1 MLLSNSSS
9 RVVDDVSLQSRTL
22 LHRSNIP
29 FLTCGN
35 KSIRQYIYLST
46 IRPDIFLI
54 YISISTKFNVSSWK
68 RSYNSVIYIYPCNQR
83 HAHAEVYSI
92 RFYVIRFVSDLRQI
106 GGFLQIPDIFL
117 IYMFKYNVLW
127 LVLLICNSTINTI
140 SVYRGDELF
149 FFMATGV
156 SGENHRSDA
165 SHWQT
170 LSHKIVSSTPFL
182 LFFNGIIRIN
192 AHTKPEV
199 KEAGAP

>member
-1 MLLSNSSS
+1 VGEWHVKEPWQQVLLSNSSS
-9 RVVDDVSLQSRTL
+9 RVVDDVPLQSRTL

-35 KSIRQYIYLST
+35 KSIHQYIYLST
-46 IRPDIFLI
+46 IR
-54 YISISTKFNVSSWK
+54 
-68 RSYNSVIYIYPCNQR
+68 
-83 HAHAEVYSI
+83 
-92 RFYVIRFVSDLRQI
+92 
-106 GGFLQIPDIFL
+106 PDIFL

-170 LSHKIVSSTPFL
+170 LSHKIVSSTPRHGRASDCMGRCKSHYYMIAFT
-182 LFFNGIIRIN
+182 
-192 AHTKPEV
+192 TKHWI
-199 KEAGAP
+199 